1 MTPAAQREGPLLRL
15 APAVTITLM
24 LGPVAAGL
32 AGTLLPAFG
41 YLPAL
46 GGTHVS
52 LAPFHALMDKP
63 GLARSLLL
71 SLSTGLCATFA
82 AFFLI
87 VVFTACFEGSRAF
100 AVLRRALSPVL
111 AVPHAA
117 AAFGL
122 AFLVAPSGFAMRL
135 VSPWATGFERPPDV
149 LVIGDPLGLA
159 MTAGLAIK
167 EMPFLFLMLLAAL
180 PQTDSLRSRQMATSL
195 GYRPVAA
202 WLKTVL
208 PRAYPQIRLPIFAV
222 IAYSTSVV
230 DVALILGPTTPAPL
244 AVRLIGWMHDPD
256 ISMRFV
262 ASAGALLQLF
272 VSAGAIGLWIL
283 GEQLVAR
290 IGRRTYASGRRSL
303 AERPMALLAGLAVPV
318 SLLSLYV
325 GLGLLA
331 LWSLAGHWSFPD
343 ALPAHLTLAVWS
355 RHLDGVAEVVATTL
369 AIALPATLVALGL
382 ALACL
387 ERESRTGESRPHRGL
402 PLLYIPL
409 LVPQVAFLFGLQVL
423 LLIVGLHDTLTAVA
437 LAHLVFLLPYVF
449 LALSDPWRALDPRY
463 AQMAA
468 GLGASA
474 NRIFWRIR
482 LPLLARAVAAAA
494 ALAVAVSTS
503 QYLPTLLV
511 GGGRVSTVTTEA
523 VALAAGGN
531 RRLVGIYALLQTLLP
546 LAAFALAALVPHIL
560 FRGRAGMGN
569 GG

>member
-1 MTPAAQREGPLLRL
+1 MTSGSRRAGPLLRL
-15 APAVTITLM
+15 APAATIALM

-46 GGTHVS
+46 GGMQAS
-52 LAPFHALMDKP
+52 LGPFRELVAQP
-63 GLARSLLL
+63 GLATSLLL
-71 SLSTGLCATFA
+71 SLCTGLGATLA
-82 AFFLI
+82 AFGL
-87 VVFTACFEGSRAF
+87 VVAFTAYFEGSHAF

-122 AFLVAPSGFAMRL
+122 AFLAAPSGFAMRVL
-135 VSPWATGFERPPDV
+135 SPWATGFDRPPDV
-149 LVIGDPLGLA
+149 LVIGDPLGLT

-167 EMPFLFLMLLAAL
+167 ELPFLFLMLLAAL
-180 PQTDSLRSRQMATSL
+180 PQSDSLRSRQMAASL

-208 PRAYPQIRLPIFAV
+208 PRVYPQIRLPVFAV

-244 AVRLIGWMHDPD
+244 AVRLVGWMNDPD

-262 ASAGALLQLF
+262 ASAGALLQLG
-272 VSAGAIGLWIL
+272 VSAGAIGLWVL
-283 GEQLVAR
+283 GERLVSR
-290 IGRRTYASGRRSL
+290 IGRRTYAGGRRTL
-303 AERPMALLAGLAVPV
+303 AERSVATVAGLGVPTALLC
-318 SLLSLYV
+318 LYA

-331 LWSLAGHWSFPD
+331 LWSFAGPWRFPD
-343 ALPAHLTLAVWS
+343 ALPARLTLGAWN
-355 RHLDGVAEVVATTL
+355 RHLEGAADAVATTL

-382 ALACL
+382 VLACL
-387 ERESRTGESRPHRGL
+387 ERDSRTGEGRPHRGL
-402 PLLYIPL
+402 PLLYVPL

-423 LLIVGLHDTLTAVA
+423 MLVAGLHDTLIAVA

-463 AQMAA
+463 ARVAA
-468 GLGASA
+468 GLGATP
-474 NRIFWRIR
+474 NRIFWRVR
-482 LPLLARAVAAAA
+482 LPLLARAVAASA
-494 ALAVAVSTS
+494 ALAIAVSS
-503 QYLPTLLV
+503 AQYLPTLLV
-511 GGGRVSTVTTEA
+511 GGGRISTVTTEA

-546 LAAFALAALVPHIL
+546 LAAFLLAALVPRLL
-560 FRGRAGMGN
+560 FRGRAGMRSG
-569 GG
+569 

>member
-1 MTPAAQREGPLLRL
+1 MGPLLRL
-15 APAVTITLM
+15 APAATIALM

-32 AGTLLPAFG
+32 AGTMLPAFG

-46 GGTHVS
+46 GGTRVS
-52 LAPFHALMDKP
+52 LDPFHSLAGEP
-63 GLARSLLL
+63 GLVRSLML
-71 SLSTGLCATFA
+71 SLCTGLCATLT
-82 AFFLI
+82 AFFL
-87 VVFTACFEGSRAF
+87 VVIFTARFEGSRAF
-100 AVLRRALSPVL
+100 AALKRALSPVL

-149 LVIGDPLGLA
+149 LVIGDPLGIA

-180 PQTDSLRSRQMATSL
+180 PQTDSERSRQMATSL

-208 PRAYPQIRLPIFAV
+208 PQAYPQIRLPVFAV

-244 AVRLIGWMHDPD
+244 AVRLVGWMNDPD

-262 ASAGALLQLF
+262 ASAGALLQLA

-283 GEQLVAR
+283 GERLVAR
-290 IGRRTYASGRRSL
+290 LGRRTYASGRRGF
-303 AERPMALLAGLAVPV
+303 AERPLALVAGLAVPLA
-318 SLLSLYV
+318 LLSLYA

-331 LWSLAGHWSFPD
+331 LWSLAGPWRFPE
-343 ALPAHLTLAVWS
+343 AVPAYLTFSTWS
-355 RHLDGVAEVVATTL
+355 RHLGEATDAVATTL

-387 ERESRTGESRPHRGL
+387 EREERTGESRPHRGL
-402 PLLYIPL
+402 PLLYVPL

-423 LLIVGLHDTLTAVA
+423 LLVVGLHDTLAAVA

-463 AQMAA
+463 AQVAA
-468 GLGASA
+468 GLGASQ
-474 NRIFWRIR
+474 NRIFWRVR

-494 ALAVAVSTS
+494 ALSIAVSCA

-511 GGGRVSTVTTEA
+511 GGGRISTVTTEA

-546 LAAFALAALVPHIL
+546 LAAFALAAAVPHIF
-560 FRGRAGMGN
+560 FRKRSGMRAG
-569 GG
+569 